1 MTHLPPRRACKAPT
15 RDVGHISGRSPPVF
29 PERDAAGRRDE
40 ARHGTPEARA
50 IADSD
55 SRILGYTQQG
65 SIRRHFVRV
74 RPHSRS
80 RSAAL
85 IKVLRV
91 TNTSTHPHCSLTLT
105 SDRLSVIAHPSLLSS
120 THGVHQRRT
129 EIRATSAL
137 QSYRRPFVVEARV
150 LPAQQGPAAKGAR
163 CCP

>member
-1 MTHLPPRRACKAPT
+1 MTHLPPRRASKAPT

-29 PERDAAGRRDE
+29 PERDAAGDE
-40 ARHGTPEARA
+40 TKRATAHLSARNCRL
-50 IADSD
+50 D

-137 QSYRRPFVVEARV
+137 QSYRRPFVVEALV